1 VRWAVQSDAEHDCWR
16 RRATVSH
23 FAPSWGCEVAI
34 SVPVVALAYFK
45 NYISRFHEI
54 FVQLAICFSYDDIAM
69 QCYVLSILWT
79 TSCLHTVGQ
88 AIPTQIGRVVGV
100 ANQGQHGFHTA
111 GSKTD
116 MMTSSTIFILQCAKT
131 LAHIWRYSCDKA
143 VRRRKGRFSTVRGIF
158 SYSVQ

>member
-1 VRWAVQSDAEHDCWR
+1 MQNTIAGVVEPLFFTSPPAGDAKLRSACPSLR
-16 RRATVSH
+16 SH
-23 FAPSWGCEVAI
+23 ISKTTYPDFTKFLYSWLYASHMTTLQCNVM
-34 SVPVVALAYFK
+34 YF
-45 NYISRFHEI
+45 RF
-54 FVQLAICFSYDDIAM
+54 
-69 QCYVLSILWT
+69 LWT

-88 AIPTQIGRVVGV
+88 AIPTRIGRVVGV

-143 VRRRKGRFSTVRGIF
+143 VRRRKGIFSTVRGIF